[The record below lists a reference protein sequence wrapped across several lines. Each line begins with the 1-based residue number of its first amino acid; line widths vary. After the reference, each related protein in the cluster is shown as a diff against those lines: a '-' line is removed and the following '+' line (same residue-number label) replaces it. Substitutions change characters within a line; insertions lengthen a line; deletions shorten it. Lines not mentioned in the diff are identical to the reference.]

1 VEVETEE
8 EGEQL
13 GTGKRRRW
21 RWRWRWW
28 GRKVG
33 GRSEAGMVVEK
44 EIGESER
51 WRRGRGRKSGLS
63 RFCDFSLGFCPRTTG
78 LVRPL
83 NITPATKHFFEYIYL
98 FFTFFDPYYLML
110 K

>member
-1 VEVETEE
+1 VAVAVVGE
-8 EGEQL
+8 EGRGEER
-13 GTGKRRRW
+13 GGH
-21 RWRWRWW
+21 
-28 GRKVG
+28 G
-33 GRSEAGMVVEK
+33 GREEK